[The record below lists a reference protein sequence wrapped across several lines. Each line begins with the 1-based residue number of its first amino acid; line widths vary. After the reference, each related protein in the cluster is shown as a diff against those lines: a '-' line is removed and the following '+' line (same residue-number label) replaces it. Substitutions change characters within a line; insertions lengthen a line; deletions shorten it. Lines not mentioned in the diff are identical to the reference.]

1 MKKIKWLMIIFS
13 ILLFL
18 NGCYYLSGMG
28 MESERTKRLEKNK
41 SFHNKIKNGMEKV
54 TNYKR
59 EEE

>member
-1 MKKIKWLMIIFS
+1 MIIFS